1 MSSLPSTSP
10 WLSIPLAD
18 YERHMALPQ
27 VGQAAAL
34 ASEFERLLREHRPAA
49 VALLGCAGGNGLE
62 RVDPATTQRVV
73 ALDLNPGYV
82 EATRRRYATAFTV
95 FTPIVCDLAAAPA
108 APFAAVELM
117 FAGLVLEYV
126 PLDRA
131 LRFMRSG
138 LRAGGVLGCILQQ
151 DSASQPLVSASPLE
165 SLAPLATCMR
175 ILAPQDVAGAAAACD
190 LQLRSTRSLSMPNG
204 KILLSQ
210 EYVAR

>member
-73 ALDLNPGYV
+73 APDLNPGYV
-82 EATRRRYATAFTV
+82 
-95 FTPIVCDLAAAPA
+95 
-108 APFAAVELM
+108 
-117 FAGLVLEYV
+117 
-126 PLDRA
+126 
-131 LRFMRSG
+131 
-138 LRAGGVLGCILQQ
+138 
-151 DSASQPLVSASPLE
+151 
-165 SLAPLATCMR
+165 
-175 ILAPQDVAGAAAACD
+175 AGAATACD